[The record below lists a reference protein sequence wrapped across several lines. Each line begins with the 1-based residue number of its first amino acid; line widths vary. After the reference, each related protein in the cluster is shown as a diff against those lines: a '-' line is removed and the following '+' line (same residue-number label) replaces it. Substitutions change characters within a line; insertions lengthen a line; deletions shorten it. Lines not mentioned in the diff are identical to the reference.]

1 MENQKFLNFDVD
13 LDSFI
18 DDLKKIINKNN
29 IKIEKLLNQK
39 SKNYQNFVKPLEEM
53 EITLEEF
60 FTPLSHLNSVNN
72 SEKTQDVYTKALPLI
87 TEYSTKLSQNLDI
100 YNAFKEIAKEKGLN
114 SEQKRVIELNI
125 QNFELSGAHLEDD
138 KKKRLEKINLRKS
151 ELSNDFSQNLIDAIN
166 EYEMILNEEEMDGV
180 PEKEKFEVEIDGKK
194 MYKVTLQMPSYIA
207 YMTYATNRKR
217 REELYRAYVTKAPQ
231 NAEIIDELMELRDE
245 MAKILGFEN
254 YASYSLVTKMAK
266 DEESVVGFLENL
278 ANSSLNQGKA
288 EIKELK
294 KFANLNRL
302 ESYDLS
308 FYSERLKKEKYDFD
322 EEKYRVYFEKN
333 SVVEGLFE
341 FLNRLFGLEFKE
353 VEVPLWDE
361 KAKAYDI
368 FVDSKLRARLY
379 LDLESRKG
387 KRGGAWMHNW
397 QSHYVDMKGEEHLA
411 SAFVVCNFPDS
422 TKTPSLLRHSDVVTL
437 FHEMGHAL
445 HHLLSDVSEFEV
457 SGINGVEWD
466 AVEFPSQFLENFAY
480 EPKVLE
486 IFAKHYETKEPLPR
500 EMIERILEVKNF
512 QSALGMLRQMEFSLF
527 DFRLHQSLHV
537 KDEVQK
543 LLDSIRQKYSLI
555 KPPKYNK
562 FQNGFSHIFAGGYA
576 AGYYS
581 YKWAEVLS
589 ADAFFAI
596 VEEGIFGTKVGRKY
610 LEVILKKGGSKSMRE
625 LFVEFMGREP
635 KEESLL
641 KLAGIDIKEG
651 CYDNLSPHQ

>member
-1 MENQKFLNFDVD
+1 MENQKFLNFSVD

-72 SEKTQDVYTKALPLI
+72 SEKTQEVYTKALPLI

-125 QNFELSGAHLEDD
+125 QNFELSGAHLEED

-254 YASYSLVTKMAK
+254 YASYSLATKMAK
-266 DEESVVGFLENL
+266 DENSVVGFLENL

-294 KFANLNRL
+294 EFANLNRL

-341 FLNRLFGLEFKE
+341 FLNKLFGLEFKE
-353 VEVPLWDE
+353 VEVPLWDD

-397 QSHYVDMKGEEHLA
+397 QSHYVDAKGKEHLA

-422 TKTPSLLRHSDVVTL
+422 LKSPSLLRHSDVVTL

-486 IFAKHYETKEPLPR
+486 IFAKHYETKEPLPK

-527 DFRLHQSLHV
+527 DFKLHQSLHV
-537 KDEVQK
+537 KDEVQR

-641 KLAGIDIKEG
+641 KLAGIEK
-651 CYDNLSPHQ
+651 

>member
-151 ELSNDFSQNLIDAIN
+151 ELSNDFSQNLIDVIN

-217 REELYRAYVTKAPQ
+217 REELYRAYVKKAPQ

-254 YASYSLVTKMAK
+254 YASYSLATKMAK
-266 DEESVVGFLENL
+266 DENSVVGFLENL

-333 SVVEGLFE
+333 SVVEGLFK

-387 KRGGAWMHNW
+387 KKGGAWMHNW

-480 EPKVLE
+480 ESKVLE

-500 EMIERILEVKNF
+500 EMIEKILEVKNF